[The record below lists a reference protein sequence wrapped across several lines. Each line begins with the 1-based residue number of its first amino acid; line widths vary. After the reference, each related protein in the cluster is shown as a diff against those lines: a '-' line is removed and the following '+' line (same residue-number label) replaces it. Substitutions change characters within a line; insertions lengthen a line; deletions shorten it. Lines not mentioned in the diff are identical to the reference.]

1 MRGIRISTLVI
12 FVAFWVMIGPFGF
25 AAMAADPIK
34 IGAIYPLTGSVAY
47 NGQSKQHGAKI
58 AEEEINARG
67 GIMGRP
73 IQLIVEDGQCKPADS
88 VNAAEKLIVKDKVPV
103 IAGAFCSGATAAVI
117 PVIERYKIP
126 FVSGVSS
133 NPALTAERKD
143 FFFRACPHE
152 GMYAPSMSTLMVD
165 KMKAKNLAF
174 IAVNEDWGRGTTK
187 TFTEAVEKAG
197 GKVVTVEYYEHG
209 ETNFTPLLTKIKG
222 MVQDGV
228 FVVAE
233 TQDGAMLMRQYKEL
247 GVKSQVFG
255 VGSLATDTF
264 AKLAGPASEGIYVMA
279 PYVPSVPGKRNEDF
293 IKKYRARAKEDP
305 DKYSLAG
312 YDVVYIIAQAIE
324 RAKSTEPA
332 KIREALEKT
341 SYEGVV
347 SKYNFDN
354 LHQSHTDLFLV
365 QMKKGKPVFMDRIST
380 VEMK

>member
-1 MRGIRISTLVI
+1 MNGVKLLTIGMLT
-12 FVAFWVMIGPFGF
+12 AFLAMIGLFGSQ
-25 AAMAADPIK
+25 AMAADPIK

-58 AEEEINARG
+58 AEEEINAKG
-67 GIMGRP
+67 GVMGRP
-73 IQLIVEDGQCKPADS
+73 IQLIIEDGQCKPADS
-88 VNAAEKLIVKDKVPV
+88 VNAAEKLIVKDKVPA

-117 PVIERYKIP
+117 PVIERHKIP

-152 GMYAPSMSTLMVD
+152 GMYAPSMSKLMVD
-165 KMKAKNLAF
+165 KMKTMNLAF
-174 IAVNEDWGRGTTK
+174 LAVNDDWGRGTTK
-187 TFTEAVEKAG
+187 TFTEGVEKAG
-197 GKVVTVEYYEHG
+197 GKVVTVEYFEHG
-209 ETNFTPLLTKIKG
+209 ETNFAPLLTKIKG
-222 MVQDGV
+222 LNQDGV

-233 TQDGAMLMRQYKEL
+233 TQDGAMLMRQYKEM

-324 RAKSTEPA
+324 RAKSTDPA

-341 SYEGVV
+341 AYEGVV
-347 SKYNFDN
+347 SKYDFDE
-354 LHQSHTDLFLV
+354 LHQAHTDLFLV
-365 QMKKGKPVFMDRIST
+365 QMKNGKPVFMDRIST
-380 VEMK
+380 VGMK

>member
-1 MRGIRISTLVI
+1 MRGIKLLTIGMWT
-12 FVAFWVMIGPFGF
+12 AFLIMMGLFGF
-25 AAMAADPIK
+25 AAMAAESIK

-58 AEEEINARG
+58 AEEEINAKG
-67 GIMGRP
+67 GIMGRSV
-73 IQLIVEDGQCKPADS
+73 QLIIEDGQCKPADS
-88 VNAAEKLIVKDKVPV
+88 VNAAEKLIVKDKVTV

-133 NPALTAERKD
+133 NPALTTERKD

-152 GMYAPSMSTLMVD
+152 GMYAPSMCKLMVE

-174 IAVNEDWGRGTTK
+174 IAVNDDWGRGTTK
-187 TFTEAVEKAG
+187 TFTEGVEKAG
-197 GKVVTVEYYEHG
+197 GKVVTIEYFEHG
-209 ETNFTPLLTKIKG
+209 ETNFAPLLTKIKG
-222 MVQDGV
+222 LTQDGV

-233 TQDGAMLMRQYKEL
+233 TQDGAMLMRQYKEM

-279 PYVPSVPGKRNEDF
+279 PYVPSVPGKKNEDF

-341 SYEGVV
+341 NYEGVV
-347 SKYNFDN
+347 SKYDFDN
-354 LHQSHTDLFLV
+354 LHQAHTDLFLV

-380 VEMK
+380 VGMK

>member
-1 MRGIRISTLVI
+1 MKGVKLLTIGMLT
-12 FVAFWVMIGPFGF
+12 AFLAMIGLFGSQ
-25 AAMAADPIK
+25 AMAADPIK

-58 AEEEINARG
+58 AEEEINAKG
-67 GIMGRP
+67 GVMGRP
-73 IQLIVEDGQCKPADS
+73 IQLIIEDGQCKPADS
-88 VNAAEKLIVKDKVPV
+88 VNAAEKLIVKDKVPA

-117 PVIERYKIP
+117 PVIERHKIP

-152 GMYAPSMSTLMVD
+152 GMYAPSMSKLMVD
-165 KMKAKNLAF
+165 KMKTMNLAF
-174 IAVNEDWGRGTTK
+174 LAVNDDWGRGTTK
-187 TFTEAVEKAG
+187 TFTEGVEKAG
-197 GKVVTVEYYEHG
+197 GKVVTVEYFEHG
-209 ETNFTPLLTKIKG
+209 ETNFAPLLTKIKG
-222 MVQDGV
+222 LNQDGV

-233 TQDGAMLMRQYKEL
+233 TQDGAMLMRQYKEM

-324 RAKSTEPA
+324 RAKSTDPA

-341 SYEGVV
+341 NYEGVV
-347 SKYNFDN
+347 SKYDFDE
-354 LHQSHTDLFLV
+354 LHKAHTDLFLV
-365 QMKKGKPVFMDRIST
+365 QMKNGKPVFMDRIST
-380 VEMK
+380 VGMK

>member
-1 MRGIRISTLVI
+1 MNGVKLLTIGMLT
-12 FVAFWVMIGPFGF
+12 AFLAMIGLFGSQ
-25 AAMAADPIK
+25 AMAADPIK

-67 GIMGRP
+67 GVMGRP
-73 IQLIVEDGQCKPADS
+73 IQVIFEDGQCKPADS
-88 VNAAEKLIVKDKVPV
+88 VNAAEKLIVKDKVPA

-117 PVIERYKIP
+117 PVIERHKIP

-133 NPALTAERKD
+133 NPALTVERKD

-152 GMYAPSMSTLMVD
+152 GMYAPSMSKLMVD
-165 KMKAKNLAF
+165 KMKTKNLAF
-174 IAVNEDWGRGTTK
+174 LAVNDDWGRGTTK
-187 TFTEAVEKAG
+187 TFTEGVEKAG
-197 GKVVTVEYYEHG
+197 GKVVTIEYFEHG
-209 ETNFTPLLTKIKG
+209 ETNFAPLLTKIKG
-222 MVQDGV
+222 LAQDGV

-233 TQDGAMLMRQYKEL
+233 TQDGAMLMRQYKEM

-324 RAKSTEPA
+324 RAKSTDPA

-341 SYEGVV
+341 AYEGVV
-347 SKYNFDN
+347 SKYDFDN
-354 LHQSHTDLFLV
+354 LHQAHTDLFLV

-380 VEMK
+380 VGMK